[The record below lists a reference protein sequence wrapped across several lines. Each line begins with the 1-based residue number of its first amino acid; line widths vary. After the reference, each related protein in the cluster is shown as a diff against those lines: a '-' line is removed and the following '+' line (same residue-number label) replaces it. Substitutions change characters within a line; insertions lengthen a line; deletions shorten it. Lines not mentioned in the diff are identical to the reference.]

1 MDELFP
7 GGNVSSVSRV
17 GDTVRRR
24 SGPTTP
30 AVHALLRHVRAAGFG
45 QAPQPLGFD
54 EEGREILT
62 FVEGEVWHDP
72 LPDVVWLDRTLTD
85 AASLLRRLHDATDT
99 AEAAVAGS
107 ADETDADRTR
117 GRDEWTSFSP
127 VAT

>member
-30 AVHALLRHVRAAGFG
+30 AVHALLRHIRAAGFG

-54 EEGREILT
+54 DEGREILT

-85 AASLLRRLHDATDT
+85 AASLLRRRHDATVGFEPPAGCVRAVVDSGH
-99 AEAAVAGS
+99 EARGS
-107 ADETDADRTR
+107 
-117 GRDEWTSFSP
+117 P
-127 VAT
+127 